1 MGSSVTKSGLTPEE
15 QVKQLRTTPNKPGA
29 EDVEA
34 MNNRVLALETL
45 YHLAGR
51 SQATTG
57 LKCTYTALWQPAP
70 DSL

>member
-1 MGSSVTKSGLTPEE
+1 MTPEQ

-29 EDVEA
+29 SDIEA
-34 MNNRVLALETL
+34 MNNRVLALDTL

-51 SQATTG
+51 NQATPG
-57 LKCTYTALWQPAP
+57 LQGTYTGLWQPAP